1 MLKLMDVEAFAASF
15 RKYDQLS
22 KRWRP
27 WGQLY
32 PGIELLVGLGM
43 LQVPQLPAVTTL
55 VGAVAV
61 LLGAMGMV
69 SVGKAVFLRY
79 LSALL
84 SAQGAWVE
92 HLNALYCALLLMG
105 HAWMERAAS

>member
-1 MLKLMDVEAFAASF
+1 MAYLTRLGPNACHHQAAGGC
-15 RKYDQLS
+15 RHRGYLVVAA
-22 KRWRP
+22 
-27 WGQLY
+27 LVN
-32 PGIELLVGLGM
+32 GIVSGHLCGL
-43 LQVPQLPAVTTL
+43 ASTL
-55 VGAVAV
+55 GAVRDEQV
-61 LLGAMGMV
+61 
-69 SVGKAVFLRY
+69 RY